1 MLSSNCCICTI
12 PKHWEAVPGLIKSLV
27 FSLVIVGLTGLLVKV
42 KIKLKV

>member
-1 MLSSNCCICTI
+1 MQMQQLHY
-12 PKHWEAVPGLIKSLV
+12 PEALGSGVPGLIKSLV